1 MGSRTLHPDT
11 TAEAY
16 LELLKDRGID
26 VFLGNAGTDF
36 ASLVE
41 AFARFEADGRPAPRP
56 LLVPH
61 EFVAVSMA
69 HGYYAAG
76 GRPAAVMVHVT
87 VGTGNA
93 STAIIT
99 AARANV
105 PVLMSAGRTPITEE
119 GLPGSRDLHIHWAQ
133 ESFDQ
138 AAMLREYVKWD
149 YELRTPAQLEA
160 VVDRAFE
167 LMLSEPRGPIY
178 LALPREVLAAPP
190 GAMTITSPA
199 RRQVRS
205 DRFPDPERIEEA
217 ARILGRAEHPLA
229 LTSAVG
235 LDPRAVSGLIELA
248 EAGAIGVVEADPIY
262 ANFPHGHDL
271 HLGYNQSGTTN
282 PSLFGADAI
291 LVIEAD
297 VPWYPALGK
306 PAPGAPIVHLG
317 VDPFFSRYP
326 MRSYPCDVPI
336 VATPAAALPLLAEAV
351 RRHADRDAVTSRAAR
366 LAAEHKKRQAAW
378 EETALE
384 QAGRPTI
391 GFAWASRC
399 IGELL
404 DESTVVVN
412 EYPLDRRFAA
422 FSRPGTYFA
431 SPHSSGLGFGL
442 GAALGVK
449 LARPEATVIA
459 TVGDG
464 AYFFGEPLSCLF
476 VQRAHALP
484 VLTVI
489 FNNQQWEAV
498 KFGALAVHPDGVARA
513 RGRFPLSQLTPSPRF
528 EELART
534 VDGHGE
540 RVESP
545 AELPAALKRGLAAV
559 REGRPA
565 IVNVQCQRGVA

>member
-1 MGSRTLHPDT
+1 MATRALHSET

-69 HGYYAAG
+69 HGYYAAC
-76 GRPAAVMVHVT
+76 GRPAAVMVHVN
-87 VGTGNA
+87 VGTANA

-99 AARANV
+99 ASRANV
-105 PVLMSAGRTPITEE
+105 PVLMTAGRTPITEE
-119 GLPGSRDLHIHWAQ
+119 GLPGARDLHIHWAQ

-149 YELRTPAQLEA
+149 YELRMPMQLES
-160 VVDRAFE
+160 VVDRALE
-167 LMLSEPRGPIY
+167 LMLAEPRGPVY
-178 LALPREVLAAPP
+178 LTLPREVLASRPE
-190 GAMTITSPA
+190 GLTITSPA
-199 RRQVRS
+199 RRQARS
-205 DRFPDPERIEEA
+205 ERFPDPARIEEA
-217 ARILGRAEHPLA
+217 ARILARAERPLI
-229 LTSAVG
+229 LVSAAG
-235 LDPRAVSGLIELA
+235 LDARAVAALVELA
-248 EAGAIGVVEADPIY
+248 DAGAIGVVEADPIY
-262 ANFPHGHDL
+262 LNFPHGHEL
-271 HLGYNQSGTTN
+271 HLGYNQSGHTN
-282 PSLFGADAI
+282 PSLAEADAI

-297 VPWYPALGK
+297 VPWYPALQK
-306 PAPGAPIVHLG
+306 PAASAPIVHLG

-336 VATPAAALPLLAEAV
+336 AATPAAALPLLAAAV
-351 RRHADRDAVTSRAAR
+351 RAQADRSAVARRAER
-366 LAAEHKKRQAAW
+366 VAAEHRARHAAW
-378 EETALE
+378 QETALQ
-384 QAGRPTI
+384 QAGKSTI

-399 IGELL
+399 LGELL
-404 DESTVVVN
+404 DESTIVVN
-412 EYPLDRRFAA
+412 EYPLDRRYAA
-422 FSRPGTYFA
+422 FDRPGSYFA

-449 LARPEATVIA
+449 LARPESTVIA

-464 AYFFGEPLSCLF
+464 AYFFGEPLSCLYA
-476 VQRAHALP
+476 QRAHGLP

-498 KFGALAVHPDGVARA
+498 KSGALAVHPTGVAKT
-513 RGRFPLSQLTPSPRF
+513 RGRFPLSELTPSPHF
-528 EELART
+528 EELARA

-540 RVESP
+540 RVDSP
-545 AELPAALKRGLAAV
+545 SELPAALKRGLAAV
-559 REGRPA
+559 RDGQPA
-565 IVNVQCQRGVA
+565 ILNVRCQRAV

>member
-1 MGSRTLHPDT
+1 MGTRTLHPDT

-41 AFARFEADGRPAPRP
+41 AFARFEENGRPAPRP

-76 GRPAAVMVHVT
+76 GRPAAVMVHVN
-87 VGTGNA
+87 VGTANA

-99 AARANV
+99 ASRANV
-105 PVLMSAGRTPITEE
+105 PVLMTAGRTPITEE
-119 GLPGSRDLHIHWAQ
+119 GQPGSRDLHIHWAQ

-149 YELRTPAQLEA
+149 YELRIPAQLES

-167 LMLSEPRGPIY
+167 LMLAEPRGPVY
-178 LALPREVLAAPP
+178 LTLPREVLATRP

-199 RRQVRS
+199 RRQS
-205 DRFPDPERIEEA
+205 QSERFPDPARIEEA
-217 ARILGRAEHPLA
+217 ARILAGAERPLILVSAAGIDARAV
-229 LTSAVG
+229 VG
-235 LDPRAVSGLIELA
+235 LIDLA

-262 ANFPHGHDL
+262 LNFPHGYDL

-282 PSLFGADAI
+282 PSLADADAI
-291 LVIEAD
+291 LVVEAD
-297 VPWYPALGK
+297 VPWYPSLQK
-306 PAPGAPIVHLG
+306 PAPGARIIHLG

-336 VATPAAALPLLAEAV
+336 AATPAVALPLLAEAV
-351 RRHADRDAVTSRAAR
+351 RQHVDKRAVADRTERI
-366 LAAEHKKRQAAW
+366 AAEHRKRQATW
-378 EETALE
+378 DEIALQ
-384 QAGRPTI
+384 QASKSTI
-391 GFAWASRC
+391 GFAWAARC
-399 IGELL
+399 LGEVL

-412 EYPLDRRFAA
+412 VYPLDRRFAA
-422 FSRPGTYFA
+422 FERPGSYFA

-449 LARPEATVIA
+449 LAKPDATVIA

-464 AYFFGEPLSCLF
+464 AYFFAEPLSCLF
-476 VQRAHALP
+476 VQRAHQLP

-498 KFGALAVHPDGVARA
+498 KFGTLGVHPDGVAKA
-513 RGRFPLSQLTPSPRF
+513 RGRFPLSELTPSPRF
-528 EELART
+528 EELVKA
-534 VDGHGE
+534 VDGYGE

-545 AELPAALKRGLAAV
+545 AELPAALKRGLTAV
-559 REGRPA
+559 REGQPA
-565 IVNVQCQRGVA
+565 ILNVQCQRVVG